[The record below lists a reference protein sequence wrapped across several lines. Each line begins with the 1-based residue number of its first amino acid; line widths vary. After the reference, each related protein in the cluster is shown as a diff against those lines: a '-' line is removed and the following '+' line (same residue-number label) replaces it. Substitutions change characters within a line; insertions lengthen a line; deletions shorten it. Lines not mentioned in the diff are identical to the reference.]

1 MAQSVN
7 FEVITTRR
15 GDLFALSCSGRIN
28 YVGEDKISKKDFERE
43 IMKYAIKQF
52 KTYKANEIK
61 IKITML

>member
-7 FEVITTRR
+7 FEAMTTRR
-15 GDLFALSCSGRIN
+15 GDLFTLSCSGRIN
-28 YVGEDKISKKDFERE
+28 YIGEDKISKKDFERE

-52 KTYKANEIK
+52 KTYQANEIK